1 MRARSSSSAAMNF
14 TALGLCTVAGVV
26 GASQFIT
33 LPVHSF
39 EHRHQRDERQVL
51 PRGPLLSGL
60 LLQISGQ
67 DLSQV
72 LRRRMQRRITG
83 GVGASSGATSGYAYY
98 ARIGIGTPPVWL
110 GVHLDTGSTT
120 LAVPS
125 SLCGDCAPGILS
137 WDPSGS
143 NTSAAMPCYDP
154 RCNNQA
160 LAGTSL
166 QQCRAGTPCLEYDS
180 YADQSGTSGPVFE
193 DVIRLGRHAD
203 TKGFIKAF
211 NHETGGI
218 FDHFQTAHMGVSGIW
233 GLSRREI
240 VFQSS
245 GINSGIEMIIDNL
258 LRDNHLGNMF
268 GL

>member
-83 GVGASSGATSGYAYY
+83 GVGASSGATSGRRQSGWACTSILARLRWLSPPPCVETVPLGYY
-98 ARIGIGTPPVWL
+98 PGTHLDRTPPRRCHATTHDVTIKHL
-110 GVHLDTGSTT
+110 LVHL
-120 LAVPS
+120 
-125 SLCGDCAPGILS
+125 
-137 WDPSGS
+137 GS
-143 NTSAAMPCYDP
+143 NVVLERRALNTTATQTRVERAA
-154 RCNNQA
+154 RC
-160 LAGTSL
+160 
-166 QQCRAGTPCLEYDS
+166 
-180 YADQSGTSGPVFE
+180 
-193 DVIRLGRHAD
+193 
-203 TKGFIKAF
+203 
-211 NHETGGI
+211 
-218 FDHFQTAHMGVSGIW
+218 
-233 GLSRREI
+233 SRM
-240 VFQSS
+240 SS
-245 GINSGIEMIIDNL
+245 D
-258 LRDNHLGNMF
+258 
-268 GL
+268 